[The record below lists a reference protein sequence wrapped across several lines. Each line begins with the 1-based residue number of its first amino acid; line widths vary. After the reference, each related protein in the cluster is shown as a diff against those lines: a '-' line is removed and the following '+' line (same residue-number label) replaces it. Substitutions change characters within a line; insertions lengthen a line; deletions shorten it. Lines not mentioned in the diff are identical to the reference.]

1 MPILLTTTQ
10 TWILY
15 VSIVVATIILIG
27 LILFLTCG
35 LRSKRE
41 KESKKDHVVVDQ
53 AFMDTLIEGI
63 GQLANIECVSIDN
76 GRLKFKVSDLDLV
89 KAELLKELSTSGVF
103 ITGNNVKLLFKYDS
117 EVILNEITKL
127 GVKQC

>member
-1 MPILLTTTQ
+1 MLVLLSTTQ
-10 TWILY
+10 TWFLY
-15 VSIVVATIILIG
+15 IGIVLGIIILIG

-41 KESKKDHVVVDQ
+41 KAQKKDHVIVDET
-53 AFMDTLIEGI
+53 FMEALILGI
-63 GQLANIECVSIDN
+63 GQLANISCVTIDN

-89 KAELLKELSTSGVF
+89 NGDSLKELSTSGVF

-117 EVILNEITKL
+117 AVILEELVKR
-127 GVKQC
+127 GVNKC